1 MSESV
6 TILAIQYPKPDRRDA
21 LLERI
26 RSLALEA
33 RHEAGCLEYRVVIAP
48 DRPDAIHF
56 IEQWA
61 SQEALD
67 AHFRSDTFQAFWS
80 VRTEYLERDV
90 DIVVGTD
97 FV

>member
-1 MSESV
+1 M
-6 TILAIQYPKPDRRDA
+6 
-21 LLERI
+21 
-26 RSLALEA
+26 
-33 RHEAGCLEYRVVIAP
+33 IAP
-48 DRPDAIHF
+48 ERPEAIHF

-61 SQEALD
+61 SQQALD

-80 VRTEYLERDV
+80 VRMEYLEREV